1 MKALVET
8 WRGGRAI
15 LRWAFAAP
23 LMTYRAGSQAK
34 SKSEARTIL
43 INSFDRL
50 RKSCGIKIV
59 IHGTPPKPNAGC
71 VVCYNETT
79 FADVFVFPSVV
90 LPHVD
95 RAAAADAY
103 ALIPFARRA
112 CQNAGIELVP
122 RGKRGATENLMATI
136 VEALKNGER
145 IAWGGE
151 GRLSG
156 KDEVGRF
163 KRGASLIAIRAGVPV
178 IPVAFYGGYQRLP
191 MGSLRVRPGTVHVH
205 FGEPI
210 ESTGYTEDTVRDLA
224 DHTQAIVAKM
234 YADLKIVA
242 GD

>member
-1 MKALVET
+1 MRALVET

-15 LRWAFAAP
+15 LRWALLAP
-23 LMTYRAGSQAK
+23 WTTYRAGRHAK
-34 SKSEARTIL
+34 TKARSREIL
-43 INSFDRL
+43 VNSFERL

-59 IHGTPPKPNAGC
+59 IHGAPPESGTGC

-79 FADVFVFPSVV
+79 FADVFVFPSAV
-90 LPHVD
+90 LQHVD

-112 CQNAGIELVP
+112 CEMAGIELVP
-122 RGKRGATENLMATI
+122 RGKRTKTDGLMTTI

-163 KRGASLIAIRAGVPV
+163 KRGASLIAIRADVPV

-191 MGSLRVRPGTVHVH
+191 LGSLRVRPGTVHVH
-205 FGEPI
+205 FGDPI
-210 ESTGYTEDTVRDLA
+210 SPTGYTEENVRDLA
-224 DHTQAIVAKM
+224 DYTQAVVAGM
-234 YADLKIVA
+234 YANLKA
-242 GD
+242 QFGE